1 MNYWTQ
7 LSIEYANQR
16 SYLDDLF
23 RVYPVIPESIC
34 DIDNAAWDRFVYAFK
49 RNDFNAMPSELLN
62 YVLFPIIDKYAI
74 YLKKDPQAIQRNPT
88 NVDCLCARLYEIGL
102 SKIYEYCTLPKE
114 TNCQMGHFFRNW
126 LNRGVL
132 GLLPVSE
139 EEFNSSD
146 KNAILDG
153 SDVQLKNYAQ
163 KYLGYEHS
171 NGLNFIARFNDQY
184 VIGEARL
191 LTDFNDNQNAQFD
204 DAISTFK
211 SKCNAIKIA
220 ILDGVI
226 YTKSKNNLYNE
237 ITRSNPSRNI
247 MSALVLRE
255 FLYHL

>member
-23 RVYPVIPESIC
+23 RVYPIIPESIC
-34 DIDNAAWDRFVYAFK
+34 DIDNAAWNRFINAFK
-49 RNDFNAMPSELLN
+49 PNDNETIRSELLN
-62 YVLFPIIDKYAI
+62 DVLFPIIDNYAS
-74 YLKKDPQAIQRNPT
+74 YLKKDQLAIQINPAT
-88 NVDCLCARLYEIGL
+88 VDRLCARLYEIGL
-102 SKIYEYCTLPKE
+102 SKIYDYCTLLKE
-114 TNCQMGHFFRNW
+114 TNCQMGQLFRNW

-132 GLLPVSE
+132 GFLPVSE
-139 EEFNSSD
+139 EEFNSSN

-153 SDVQLKNYAQ
+153 NDEQLKNYAQ

-171 NGLNFIARFNDQY
+171 NGLNFIARFNSQY
-184 VIGEARL
+184 VIGEAML
-191 LTDFNDNQNAQFD
+191 LTDFNDNLNAQFD

-226 YTKSKNNLYNE
+226 YTKSKNKIYNE
-237 ITRSNPSRNI
+237 ITQGNPSLNI